1 MSKNLQKHPF
11 EPFFDENSK
20 VLILGSFPPNDFI
33 SSQNEFF
40 YPSGKNRFWKIM
52 ETIFDLDKDTLFK
65 GSVNDKKAF
74 LKSKHIAISDIF
86 EMCDRKEGSS
96 ADKDINIDNC
106 EIRDISQIIKKAK
119 IKRIFLTI
127 GEDTA
132 KKWKVKEKLFSA
144 YADIIDILP
153 STSRASQRKPG
164 YDTQSLCEKYKV
176 IKEELER

>member
-20 VLILGSFPPNDFI
+20 VLILGSFPPKDFI

-40 YPSGKNRFWKIM
+40 YPSSKNRFWKIM
-52 ETIFDLDKDTLFK
+52 ETIFNLDENSLFK

-74 LKSKHIAISDIF
+74 LKSKHIGISDIF
-86 EMCDRKEGSS
+86 EVCDRKENSS
-96 ADKDINIDNC
+96 ADNGINVDNC
-106 EIRDISQIIKKAK
+106 ELRDISQIIKKAK

-144 YADIIDILP
+144 YADMIVVLP
-153 STSRASQRKPG
+153 STSNRSSIVKG

>member
-20 VLILGSFPPNDFI
+20 VLILGSFPPKDFI

-52 ETIFDLDKDTLFK
+52 ETIFNLDENSLFK
-65 GSVNDKKAF
+65 GSVDDKKAF
-74 LKSKHIAISDIF
+74 LKSKHIGISDIF
-86 EMCDRKEGSS
+86 EVCDRKENSS
-96 ADKDINIDNC
+96 SDNDINIDNC
-106 EIRDISQIIKKAK
+106 ELRDISQIIKKAK

-127 GEDTA
+127 GNAAE
-132 KKWKVKEKLFSA
+132 KWKVKEKLFSA
-144 YADIIDILP
+144 YADMIVVLP
-153 STSRASQRKPG
+153 STSRASQRVEG